1 MSELHNIAVPDA
13 PFTARQVAINWC
25 ICQKAIP
32 IPGAK
37 TLVQAEDNLGALGW
51 RLTASEMAALEDTA
65 DAAPR
70 GMIQNVFQTS

>member
-1 MSELHNIAVPDA
+1 MTYRSCP
-13 PFTARQVAINWC
+13 RQVAINWC
-25 ICQKAIP
+25 ICQGAIP

-51 RLTASEMAALEDTA
+51 RLMPSEMAALEDAA